1 MFPSN
6 GPCIVWGQI
15 REVTIAMKTKG
26 HIIVLLALLLV
37 LGMIVSP
44 VLALGYQ
51 ITAEPLG
58 GVLTLVPGKVSNLSI
73 DVSQKG
79 DAIQRLTI
87 DIPTN
92 TVLNFTLWYGNG
104 TTVSGWMAYRNSTD
118 CDDWYPYTNFCQYSG
133 VSIGGDDKGY
143 SYRGYQEAGRV
154 NIVGYA
160 RNWTSD
166 TGYTTGFMVY
176 DALRFSTKDMSYY
189 PVSSISD
196 NVIYKFNLTSTKPVA
211 VAYYTNTR
219 ANVEKAARTTLLE
232 VGSEWIA
239 LAQKYAGSTVAFI
252 VGLFWILKFFFI
264 DNLLLVIA
272 LWISVSMAYS
282 AITSPNIWGFYKKFF
297 KTQKALLDFI
307 LFLWTTFWSILNY
320 LVQIFVK
327 WL

>member
-1 MFPSN
+1 MTQKHN
-6 GPCIVWGQI
+6 HAKAI
-15 REVTIAMKTKG
+15 
-26 HIIVLLALLLV
+26 LLALLLV

-44 VLALGYQ
+44 VSALGYQ

-58 GVLTLVPGKVSNLSI
+58 GVMNLVPGRPTNLSI
-73 DVSQKG
+73 DVSAKG
-79 DAIQRLTI
+79 DAIQRITM
-87 DIPTN
+87 DIPTG
-92 TVLNFTLWYGNG
+92 TVLNFTLFYGNAS
-104 TTVSGWMAYRNSTD
+104 TVSGWMV
-118 CDDWYPYTNFCQYSG
+118 YTNDGFFTQYSE
-133 VSIGGDDKGY
+133 VAIGGDAQGY
-143 SYRGYQEAGRV
+143 SYWGFEEAGR
-154 NIVGYA
+154 IDIIGYA
-160 RNWTSD
+160 RN
-166 TGYTTGFMVY
+166 YTTETNYTSGIMVY
-176 DALRFSTKDMSYY
+176 DALRVWTDHMAYY
-189 PVSSISD
+189 PVSGSSLIA
-196 NVIYKFNLTSTKPVA
+196 IYKFEYTSTRPV
-211 VAYYTNTR
+211 VVNYYTNTR
-219 ANVEKAARTTLLE
+219 ANVEKAARTTLLGA
-232 VGSEWIA
+232 GSEWIA

>member
-1 MFPSN
+1 MTQKHN
-6 GPCIVWGQI
+6 HAKAI
-15 REVTIAMKTKG
+15 
-26 HIIVLLALLLV
+26 LLALLLV

-44 VLALGYQ
+44 VSALGYQ

-58 GVLTLVPGKVSNLSI
+58 GVMNLVPGRPTNLSI
-73 DVSQKG
+73 DVSAKG
-79 DAIQRLTI
+79 DAIQRITM
-87 DIPTN
+87 DIPTG
-92 TVLNFTLWYGNG
+92 TVLNFTLFYGNAS
-104 TTVSGWMAYRNSTD
+104 TVSGWMV
-118 CDDWYPYTNFCQYSG
+118 YTNDGFFTQYSE
-133 VSIGGDDKGY
+133 VAIGGDAQGY
-143 SYRGYQEAGRV
+143 SYWGFEEAGR
-154 NIVGYA
+154 IDIIGYA
-160 RNWTSD
+160 RN
-166 TGYTTGFMVY
+166 YTTETEYTSGIMVY
-176 DALRFSTKDMSYY
+176 DALRVWTDHMAYY
-189 PVSSISD
+189 PVSGSSLIA
-196 NVIYKFNLTSTKPVA
+196 IYKFEYTSTRPV
-211 VAYYTNTR
+211 VVNYYTNTR
-219 ANVEKAARTTLLE
+219 ANVEKAARTTLLGA
-232 VGSEWIA
+232 GSEWIA

>member
-1 MFPSN
+1 MSTT
-6 GPCIVWGQI
+6 QKH
-15 REVTIAMKTKG
+15 TSTKSL
-26 HIIVLLALLLV
+26 LLAFVLV

-118 CDDWYPYTNFCQYSG
+118 CADWYPYTNFCQYSG

-219 ANVEKAARTTLLE
+219 ENVAKAVATTLLE
-232 VGSEWIA
+232 AINEWVQLAISLAFFVKDTAIA
-239 LAQKYAGSTVAFI
+239 LF
-252 VGLFWILKFFFI
+252 FWLKFFFW
-264 DNLLLVIA
+264 DNLGMTVA
-272 LWISVSMAYS
+272 LYISISMAY
-282 AITSPNIWGFYKKFF
+282 AANTSKDIFRFIGKFF
-297 KTQKALLDFI
+297 NDQKK
-307 LFLWTTFWSILNY
+307 LFEFVLSLWTT
-320 LVQIFVK
+320 LVNIIATFRGIFRI
-327 WL
+327 